1 MDNAQPTQSNQS
13 LLDTLRT
20 VEFRLGLK
28 GYNVDEVDEY
38 LEKAAVEAESVQEQ
52 LRQANDRLRQAQT
65 RVAQLEEELRQA
77 ATGMPVSTAAV
88 PVVES
93 PVVTDDTLQ
102 RTLVL
107 AQKFVDQVKR
117 DSENEASEIVA
128 KAEERARSVLAQ
140 AEERARTMA
149 AEAEHRLREDVN
161 RLEGMRTQLTGDVEK
176 MARHLETE
184 RNRLRSSL
192 GEMLK
197 WLDENVQPANG
208 LASVR
213 GRTPE
218 PAAVGTGA
226 GNGNGN
232 GTASSSGSTDEPR
245 RAAAG

>member
-65 RVAQLEEELRQA
+65 RIAQLEEEVRQG
-77 ATGMPVSTAAV
+77 ATGLPVTTTAAL
-88 PVVES
+88 PVVEPS
-93 PVVTDDTLQ
+93 AVSDDTLQ

-128 KAEERARSVLAQ
+128 KAEERARNVLSQ

-161 RLEGMRTQLTGDVEK
+161 RLEGMRTQLTSDVEK

-197 WLDENVQPANG
+197 WLDENVQPASA
-208 LASVR
+208 LTSVR
-213 GRTPE
+213 ARTPE
-218 PAAVGTGA
+218 PAGVNGSTSTSNGTGA
-226 GNGNGN
+226 GGG
-232 GTASSSGSTDEPR
+232 GDEPR
-245 RAAAG
+245 RSAAG

>member
-52 LRQANDRLRQAQT
+52 LRQANDRVRQAQT
-65 RVAQLEEELRQA
+65 RIAQLEEEVRQA
-77 ATGMPVSTAAV
+77 ATGMPVTTTAAL
-88 PVVES
+88 PIVES
-93 PVVTDDTLQ
+93 SAVSDDTLQ

-117 DSENEASEIVA
+117 DSEHEASEVVA
-128 KAEERARSVLAQ
+128 KAEERSRNILSQ
-140 AEERARTMA
+140 AEERSRTMA

-161 RLEGMRTQLTGDVEK
+161 RLEGIRTQLTADVEK

-184 RNRLRSSL
+184 RNRLRTSL

-197 WLDENVQPANG
+197 WLDENVQPASG
-208 LASVR
+208 LTSVR
-213 GRTPE
+213 ARTPE
-218 PAAVGTGA
+218 PAGVNGSTSNGTGA
-226 GNGNGN
+226 AGGG
-232 GTASSSGSTDEPR
+232 DEQR
-245 RAAAG
+245 RSAAG